1 MISRLNESLLESL
14 AEQGNGI
21 YREANFRD
29 RDTGDVLALARELA
43 PARAVD
49 DEQTR
54 VWNER
59 FYWLLLPLLL
69 LLLPPIRRLLK
80 AEARS

>member
-1 MISRLNESLLESL
+1 MSSASP
-14 AEQGNGI
+14 
-21 YREANFRD
+21 
-29 RDTGDVLALARELA
+29 LA

-59 FYWLLLPLLL
+59 FYWLLVPLLL

-80 AEARS
+80 VEARS